1 MSNVLENSEAIEMI
15 KIFENASKYV
25 ENGVCVKGTTFEV
38 FNGFGNRRES
48 GTFTLIAKAT
58 NWKNTVVHL
67 LQFETVGSIRVN
79 VDFTNGSKF
88 VTVLV
93 DYSNKRDFEKLFEH
107 ANVECPDDEIKVCET
122 QQPMLI
128 EIVFADHVYT
138 ATVHDL
144 KSLEEFCSNCV
155 RRRRAFRFGSIFS
168 YGSHNISRICQVLN
182 GIRHFGT
189 FDRYLERP
197 ANA

>member
-1 MSNVLENSEAIEMI
+1 MSNVIENSDAIEII
-15 KIFENASKYV
+15 KIFGDASEYV
-25 ENGVCVKGTTFEV
+25 ENGVCVKGTTFQV

-48 GTFTLIAKAT
+48 GTFTVIAKAT
-58 NWKNTVVHL
+58 NWKNTVVNL
-67 LQFETVGSIRVN
+67 LQFETIGSIRID
-79 VDFTNGSKF
+79 VDFSKGSEL

-107 ANVECPDDEIKVCET
+107 ANVECPDDEIEVSES

-128 EIVFADHVYT
+128 EIVFVDHVYT

-144 KSLEEFCSNCV
+144 KSLERFCSNCV
-155 RRRRAFRFGSIFS
+155 RSKRAFRFGSIFS
-168 YGSHNISRICQVLN
+168 YGSHNISRICQVMN